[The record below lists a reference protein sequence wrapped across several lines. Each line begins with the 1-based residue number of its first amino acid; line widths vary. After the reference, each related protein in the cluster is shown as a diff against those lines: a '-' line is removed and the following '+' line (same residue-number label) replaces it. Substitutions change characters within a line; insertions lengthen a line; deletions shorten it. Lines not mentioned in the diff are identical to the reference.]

1 MANRAPKSNLAS
13 RAPATVTFRRY
24 LRLDDLR
31 SGAPDLILGC
41 VTEGGSLAGKLSAS
55 SRSSCFC
62 LSLSEFSCFGF
73 LSALV
78 FAFAVMVLSLEAV
91 GRATKERTRLA
102 TVPSAAH
109 AGRML
114 TLGFA
119 VPLKA
124 GSASGTSAFKAR

>member
-1 MANRAPKSNLAS
+1 
-13 RAPATVTFRRY
+13 
-24 LRLDDLR
+24 
-31 SGAPDLILGC
+31 
-41 VTEGGSLAGKLSAS
+41 
-55 SRSSCFC
+55 
-62 LSLSEFSCFGF
+62 LSEFSCFGF

-102 TVPSAAH
+102 TVPSAASGTGH
-109 AGRML
+109 AARML

-124 GSASGTSAFKAR
+124 GSASGTSAFKASSHLIYTGKGR